1 MPKHRLQSLS
11 RRAQGPVVVMG
22 RHRAMS
28 AATPDLVTETVGA
41 VHHAAPA
48 VRRRLGPRTVPDV
61 DRWQR
66 LRAFGINRPAGP
78 LRDAAIE
85 AAALVWAHTPP
96 RTERGD
102 ETAVRHLAAC
112 LYDEAVLYGVVDEE
126 RALTREKV
134 DAWLG
139 GQCPGSMWSR
149 RTYRTDL
156 YAAGR
161 VLYPREYPA
170 VQAPLAPRPSPV
182 APATT
187 TAVAELYAATTH
199 LPEAHRKQA
208 VTILDMVTGAGL
220 TSPQVKALCGSHV
233 QGVGTPAGHVAVI
246 AVPYRGQIIRR
257 TPVLCT
263 VRSGRLLERAERVG
277 EGRLLPGAS
286 DSNAVNR
293 VNGMLSQRGLPT
305 IDVPALRHGWL
316 LDLATH
322 PHLTMTGFLAIT
334 GTTGVRAMG
343 DLSEHVPVVDIDD
356 LAARLMAEGP
366 R

>member
-1 MPKHRLQSLS
+1 
-11 RRAQGPVVVMG
+11 MG

-28 AATPDLVTETVGA
+28 TAIADPTPGPAGA
-41 VHHAAPA
+41 VHDATPA
-48 VRRRLGPRTVPDV
+48 VRRRLGPRTIPDV
-61 DRWQR
+61 GRWQR
-66 LRAFGINRPAGP
+66 LRRFGINRPAGP
-78 LRDAAIE
+78 LRDTAVE

-134 DAWLG
+134 DAWLD

-170 VQAPLAPRPSPV
+170 VQAPLAPRPRPV

-187 TAVAELYAATTH
+187 AAVAELYAATTH
-199 LPEAHRKQA
+199 LPETHRGQA
-208 VTILDMVTGAGL
+208 VAILDLVTGAGL

-233 QGVGTPAGHVAVI
+233 QGVDTPAGRVTVI
-246 AVPYRGQIIRR
+246 AVPHRGQIIRR

-263 VRSGRLLERAERVG
+263 VRSARLLEQAERVG
-277 EGRLLPGAS
+277 EGRMLPGAS
-286 DSNAVNR
+286 DRNSVNR
-293 VNGMLSQRGLPT
+293 VNGFLSQRGLPT
-305 IDVPALRHGWL
+305 IDVPALRHTWL
-316 LDLATH
+316 LSVATH
-322 PHLTMTGFLAIT
+322 PHITMADFLAIT

-343 DLSEHVPVVDIDD
+343 DLAEHLPVVDIDD
-356 LAARLMAEGP
+356 LTARLMAEGP